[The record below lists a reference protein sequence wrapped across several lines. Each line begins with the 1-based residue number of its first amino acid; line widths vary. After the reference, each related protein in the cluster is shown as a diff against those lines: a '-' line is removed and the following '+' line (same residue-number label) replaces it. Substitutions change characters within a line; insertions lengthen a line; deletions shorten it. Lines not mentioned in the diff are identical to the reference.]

1 MDSLEFQTSIVIII
15 KSSEPIDVIS
25 EKMGISPT
33 KVSQNQNAA
42 DSNANNLWAYKKRF
56 IDGTN
61 FSVCLQSFLEEI
73 PFLSQKIA
81 MIKQYGSC
89 TLRVSIVSLF
99 AQIGFSISNSDLQT
113 LSSLDIPFEITLF
126 SYGNCIDDEKAEK
139 TGDGSLS

>member
-56 IDGTN
+56 IDKLSAYMRTN
-61 FSVCLQSFLEEI
+61 GITYYKLA
-73 PFLSQKIA
+73 K
-81 MIKQYGSC
+81 
-89 TLRVSIVSLF
+89 
-99 AQIGFSISNSDLQT
+99 
-113 LSSLDIPFEITLF
+113 SLDIGQTTLKRWF
-126 SYGNCIDDEKAEK
+126 LNGSMPETTILIRISKLLGERLDDLF
-139 TGDGSLS
+139 GRGISLDG